1 MSFLNAYSLKKNL
14 FEITGRKVILRPLQY
29 SDWKAWADERKKNK
43 LYLQPWEPLWSI
55 NELERSSFVK
65 RVRMFERLSH
75 NDQAYSFLIYKSDNE
90 DFIGEVNIS
99 NVQRGIIQSCTIGY
113 WIAKDC
119 EGKGMMSESL
129 ELVKEFIFNELK
141 LHRIEAACL
150 PHNMPSLKVLLKNG
164 FIKEG
169 TARKLLKI
177 NDKWQD
183 HTVLSFILDDF
194 KKLK

>member
-14 FEITGRKVILRPLQY
+14 FEITGQKVLLRPPQY
-29 SDWKAWADERKKNK
+29 SDWRSWADERKKNE

-75 NDQAYSFLIYKSDNE
+75 NDQAYSFLIFKSDSE

-99 NVQRGIIQSCTIGY
+99 NVQRGIIQSCSIGY

-129 ELVKEFIFNELK
+129 ELIKEFIFNELK
-141 LHRIEAACL
+141 LHRIEAVCL
-150 PHNMPSLKVLLKNG
+150 PYNNPSLKVLLKNG

-183 HTVLSFILDDF
+183 HIVLSFIVDDF

>member
-1 MSFLNAYSLKKNL
+1 MSFLNAYSLKKNQ
-14 FEITGRKVILRPLQY
+14 FEITGQKVTLRPPQY

-75 NDQAYSFLIYKSDNE
+75 NDQAYSFLIFTSDNE

-194 KKLK
+194 KKSK

>member
-14 FEITGRKVILRPLQY
+14 FEITGQKVILRPPQY

-75 NDQAYSFLIYKSDNE
+75 NDQAYSFLIFTSDNE

-141 LHRIEAACL
+141 MHRIEAACL

-194 KKLK
+194 K

>member
-14 FEITGRKVILRPLQY
+14 FEITGRKVILRPPQY

-75 NDQAYSFLIYKSDNE
+75 NDQAYSFLIFTSDNE

-194 KKLK
+194 KKSK

>member
-14 FEITGRKVILRPLQY
+14 FEITGRKVILRPPQY

-150 PHNMPSLKVLLKNG
+150 PHNIPSLKVLLKNG

-183 HTVLSFILDDF
+183 HTVLSFIFDDF
-194 KKLK
+194 KKSK

>member
-14 FEITGRKVILRPLQY
+14 FEITGQKVLLRPPQY
-29 SDWKAWADERKKNK
+29 SDWRSWADERKKNE

-65 RVRMFERLSH
+65 RIRMFERLSH
-75 NDQAYSFLIYKSDNE
+75 NDQAYSFLIFKSDKE

-99 NVQRGIIQSCTIGY
+99 NVQRGIIQSCSIGY

-119 EGKGMMSESL
+119 EGKGIMSESL
-129 ELVKEFIFNELK
+129 ELIKEFIFNELK
-141 LHRIEAACL
+141 LHRIEAVCL
-150 PHNMPSLKVLLKNG
+150 PYNKPSLKVLLKNG

-183 HTVLSFILDDF
+183 HTVLSFIVDDF

>member
-14 FEITGRKVILRPLQY
+14 FEITGRKVILRPPQY

-75 NDQAYSFLIYKSDNE
+75 NDQAYSFLIFTSDNE

-177 NDKWQD
+177 NDKGQD

>member
-14 FEITGRKVILRPLQY
+14 FEITGQKVILRPPQY

-75 NDQAYSFLIYKSDNE
+75 NDQAYSFLIFTSDNE

-99 NVQRGIIQSCTIGY
+99 NVQRGIIQSCSIGY

-183 HTVLSFILDDF
+183 HTVLSFIIDDF

>member
-14 FEITGRKVILRPLQY
+14 FEITGQKVILRPPQY

-150 PHNMPSLKVLLKNG
+150 PHNIPSLKVLLKNG

-183 HTVLSFILDDF
+183 HTVLSFIFDDF
-194 KKLK
+194 KKSK

>member
-14 FEITGRKVILRPLQY
+14 FEITGRKVILRPPQY
-29 SDWKAWADERKKNK
+29 SDLKAWADERKKNK

-75 NDQAYSFLIYKSDNE
+75 NDQAYSFLIFTSDNE

-150 PHNMPSLKVLLKNG
+150 PHNIPSLKVLLKNG

-183 HTVLSFILDDF
+183 HTVLSFIFDDF
-194 KKLK
+194 KKSK

>member
-1 MSFLNAYSLKKNL
+1 MSFLNTYSLKKNL
-14 FEITGRKVILRPLQY
+14 FEITGQKVILRPPQY

-75 NDQAYSFLIYKSDNE
+75 NDQAYSFLIFTSDNE

>member
-14 FEITGRKVILRPLQY
+14 FEITGQKVILRPPQY

-150 PHNMPSLKVLLKNG
+150 PHNIPSLKVLLKNG

-194 KKLK
+194 KKSK

>member
-14 FEITGRKVILRPLQY
+14 FEITGQKVILRPPQY

-129 ELVKEFIFNELK
+129 ELVKKFIFNELK

-150 PHNMPSLKVLLKNG
+150 PHNIPSLKVLLKNG

-194 KKLK
+194 KKSK

>member
-1 MSFLNAYSLKKNL
+1 MPFLNAYSLKKNL
-14 FEITGRKVILRPLQY
+14 FEITGQKVILRPPQY

-150 PHNMPSLKVLLKNG
+150 P
-164 FIKEG
+164 
-169 TARKLLKI
+169 
-177 NDKWQD
+177 Q
-183 HTVLSFILDDF
+183 
-194 KKLK
+194 

>member
-14 FEITGRKVILRPLQY
+14 FEITGQKVILRPPQY

-65 RVRMFERLSH
+65 RVRMLERLSH
-75 NDQAYSFLIYKSDNE
+75 NDQAYSFLIFTSDNE

-164 FIKEG
+164 FVEEG

>member
-14 FEITGRKVILRPLQY
+14 FEITGQKVILRPPQY

-75 NDQAYSFLIYKSDNE
+75 NDQAYSFLIFTSDNE

-129 ELVKEFIFNELK
+129 ELVKEFIFSELK

>member
-1 MSFLNAYSLKKNL
+1 MSFLNAYSLKKNQ
-14 FEITGRKVILRPLQY
+14 FEITGQKVILRPPQY
-29 SDWKAWADERKKNK
+29 SDWKVWADERKKNK

-75 NDQAYSFLIYKSDNE
+75 NDQAYSFLIFTSDNE

>member
-14 FEITGRKVILRPLQY
+14 FQITGQKVILRPPQY

-75 NDQAYSFLIYKSDNE
+75 NDQAYSFLIFTSDNE

>member
-14 FEITGRKVILRPLQY
+14 FEITGQKVILRPPQY

-99 NVQRGIIQSCTIGY
+99 NVQRGIIQSCTIGS

-150 PHNMPSLKVLLKNG
+150 PHNIPSLKVLLKNG

-194 KKLK
+194 KKSK

>member
-14 FEITGRKVILRPLQY
+14 FEITGQKVILRPPQY

-75 NDQAYSFLIYKSDNE
+75 NDQAYSFLIFTIDNE

>member
-14 FEITGRKVILRPLQY
+14 FEITGQKVILRPPQY

-75 NDQAYSFLIYKSDNE
+75 NDQAYSFLIFTSDNE

-164 FIKEG
+164 FIEEG

>member
-14 FEITGRKVILRPLQY
+14 FEITGQKVLLRPPQY
-29 SDWKAWADERKKNK
+29 SDWRTWADERKKNE

-75 NDQAYSFLIYKSDNE
+75 NDQAYSFLIFKSDSG

-99 NVQRGIIQSCTIGY
+99 NVQRGIIQSCSIGY

-129 ELVKEFIFNELK
+129 ELIKEFIFNELK
-141 LHRIEAACL
+141 LHRIEAVCL
-150 PHNMPSLKVLLKNG
+150 PYNKPSLKVLLKNG

-183 HTVLSFILDDF
+183 HTVLSFIVDDF

>member
-14 FEITGRKVILRPLQY
+14 FEITGQKVILRPPQY

-75 NDQAYSFLIYKSDNE
+75 NDQAYSFLIFKSDNE

-150 PHNMPSLKVLLKNG
+150 PHNIPSLKLLLKNG

-194 KKLK
+194 KKSK

>member
-14 FEITGRKVILRPLQY
+14 FEITGQKVILRPPQY

-75 NDQAYSFLIYKSDNE
+75 NDQAYSFLIFTSDNE

-183 HTVLSFILDDF
+183 HTVLSVIVDDF

>member
-14 FEITGRKVILRPLQY
+14 FEITGQKVILRPPQY

-75 NDQAYSFLIYKSDNE
+75 NDQAYSFLIFKSDNE

-129 ELVKEFIFNELK
+129 EMVKEFIFNELK

>member
-14 FEITGRKVILRPLQY
+14 FEITGQKVILRPPQY
-29 SDWKAWADERKKNK
+29 SDWKSWADERKKNK

>member
-14 FEITGRKVILRPLQY
+14 FEITGRKVILRPPQY

-150 PHNMPSLKVLLKNG
+150 PHNIPSLKLLLKNG

-194 KKLK
+194 KKSK

>member
-14 FEITGRKVILRPLQY
+14 FEITGQKVILRPPQY

-75 NDQAYSFLIYKSDNE
+75 NDQAYSFLIFTSDNE

-164 FIKEG
+164 FVEEG

-183 HTVLSFILDDF
+183 HIVLSFILDDF
-194 KKLK
+194 K

>member
-14 FEITGRKVILRPLQY
+14 FEITGRKVILRPPQY

-75 NDQAYSFLIYKSDNE
+75 NDQAYSFLIFTSDNE

-164 FIKEG
+164 FIEEG

>member
-14 FEITGRKVILRPLQY
+14 FEITGQKVILRPPQY

-150 PHNMPSLKVLLKNG
+150 PHNIPSLKVLLKNG

>member
-14 FEITGRKVILRPLQY
+14 FEITGRKVILRPPQY

-75 NDQAYSFLIYKSDNE
+75 NDQAYSFLIFKSDNE

-150 PHNMPSLKVLLKNG
+150 PHNIPSLKLLLKNG

>member
-14 FEITGRKVILRPLQY
+14 FEITGQKAILRPPQY

-75 NDQAYSFLIYKSDNE
+75 NDQAYSFLIFTSDNE

>member
-1 MSFLNAYSLKKNL
+1 MSFLNSYSLKKNL
-14 FEITGRKVILRPLQY
+14 FEITGRKVILRPPQY

-75 NDQAYSFLIYKSDNE
+75 NDQAYSFLIFTSDNE

-119 EGKGMMSESL
+119 EGKGIMSESL

>member
-1 MSFLNAYSLKKNL
+1 MPFLNAYSLKKNL
-14 FEITGRKVILRPLQY
+14 FEITGRKVILRPPQY

-75 NDQAYSFLIYKSDNE
+75 NDQAYSFLIFTSDNE

-150 PHNMPSLKVLLKNG
+150 PHNIPSLKLLLKNG

-194 KKLK
+194 KKSK

>member
-14 FEITGRKVILRPLQY
+14 FEITGQKVLLRPPQY
-29 SDWKAWADERKKNK
+29 SDWRSWADERKKNE

-75 NDQAYSFLIYKSDNE
+75 NDQAYSFLIFKSDSG

-99 NVQRGIIQSCTIGY
+99 NVQRGIIQSCSIGY

-129 ELVKEFIFNELK
+129 KLIKEFIFNELK
-141 LHRIEAACL
+141 LHRIEAVCL
-150 PHNMPSLKVLLKNG
+150 PYNKPSLKVLLKNG
-164 FIKEG
+164 FIREG

-183 HTVLSFILDDF
+183 HTVLSFIVDDF

>member
-14 FEITGRKVILRPLQY
+14 FEITGQKVILRPPQY
-29 SDWKAWADERKKNK
+29 SDWKSWADERKKNK

-75 NDQAYSFLIYKSDNE
+75 NDQAYSFLIFTSDNE

-99 NVQRGIIQSCTIGY
+99 NVLRGIIQSCTIGY